1 MLLSSKKIDGDF
13 SEFKK
18 VKKLY
23 KEAFPRRERMKFRVL
38 QKSAVSPLVE
48 WLAYYDGEELVG
60 FTYLVSDGALAY
72 LFYFAVCSSKRSLGY
87 GGKIL
92 SDLKARRNGETLVLD
107 IEACGEPAKNSE
119 QRLRRRAFYM
129 RNGFTPAGFEATYR
143 GVRYDA
149 MKFGGECGKQ
159 RLMQLFK
166 QYRREVLGKNK

>member
-1 MLLSSKKIDGDF
+1 MQLSNKKIDGDF

-23 KEAFPRRERMKFRVL
+23 KEAFPRWERMKFRVL

-92 SDLKARRNGETLVLD
+92 SDVWRYGIAIIFSSVCCLVVS
-107 IEACGEPAKNSE
+107 AQKP
-119 QRLRRRAFYM
+119 
-129 RNGFTPAGFEATYR
+129 
-143 GVRYDA
+143 GVPDA
-149 MKFGGECGKQ
+149 
-159 RLMQLFK
+159 
-166 QYRREVLGKNK
+166 